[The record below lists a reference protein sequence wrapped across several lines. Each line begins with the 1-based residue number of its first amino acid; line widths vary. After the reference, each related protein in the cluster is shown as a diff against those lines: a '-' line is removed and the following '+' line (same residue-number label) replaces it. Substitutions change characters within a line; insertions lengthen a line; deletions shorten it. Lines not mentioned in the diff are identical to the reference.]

1 MSNRSNQKVEKNTA
15 KIRATMRATDRESPV
30 WIFMCGLHETG
41 PPLCKKESQILAE
54 KNAYGTHAH
63 LEFERREEKC
73 SGPKVDTHQNGLCLR
88 EANYISASSLT
99 SDVRVICPHKTRS
112 AAAAVGFRSPLSLI
126 PTGESGGSGDL
137 RLSSSLS
144 SIREVQEQRDLGDKP
159 EKPISSDS
167 SSEDDSDEEKNE
179 KPGTEV
185 DQQSILVLMTNT
197 ADPTAPPME
206 TFIEDHEDYDGQRCS
221 DTTARISRPGFT
233 GPNSQMVIGKV
244 KDFVVPRK
252 EKPAGEDRDEQDP
265 MENNSV
271 RTNTMSLT
279 EVEGTNFLSLPLF
292 YVPTASPALPT
303 SLTGDSSDEPREI
316 AANQKAAATAVADPQ
331 PRPADFTAQYLGFIF
346 LLKGTD
352 TAVKVDKNVTA
363 ADALANYRV
372 IEPHY
377 GCYRVFQA
385 KNGYLCPAGE
395 IL

>member
-1 MSNRSNQKVEKNTA
+1 MSNRSNQKVEENTA
-15 KIRATMRATDRESPV
+15 KIRATMRAADRESPV

-41 PPLCKKESQILAE
+41 PPLCKKESPILAE

-63 LEFERREEKC
+63 LEFERREE
-73 SGPKVDTHQNGLCLR
+73 SAVDRKWTLTRMDFAFEKLTTF
-88 EANYISASSLT
+88 SLT

-144 SIREVQEQRDLGDKP
+144 SIGEVQEQRDLGDKP

-206 TFIEDHEDYDGQRCS
+206 TFIAHMKITKTTTAS
-221 DTTARISRPGFT
+221 ADTTARISRPGFT

-331 PRPADFTAQYLGFIF
+331 PRPGDFTAQYLRFIF